1 VRSLIGDR
9 NVFATKRRVAG
20 LVGDIFRLVPH
31 PQAHGH
37 RTLMYHSVALE
48 QNSTIVDGDTL
59 GIYSMTLAQ
68 FTAQID
74 AIQAVCASKRISIGV
89 FGSAKNDSLSITFD
103 DGYTDA
109 LTVIAPLLCSRQI
122 PFHVFVS
129 SARMNGTDR
138 KYLSPSQVVEL
149 SNMPGVTIGAHGA
162 THRSLTSLS
171 SLSSVSS
178 SELAAELQASKVD
191 LEAVLQKPVTTMSY
205 PYGHVDESVRKAAH
219 NAGFAFAATSKWGFN
234 KTANEPLLQRRIDMW
249 SGDSRRTVEN
259 KVLGHWNWFG
269 LLT

>member
-1 VRSLIGDR
+1 
-9 NVFATKRRVAG
+9 
-20 LVGDIFRLVPH
+20 
-31 PQAHGH
+31 
-37 RTLMYHSVALE
+37 MYHSVGLA
-48 QNSTIVDGDTL
+48 QNSTTVDGDTL

-74 AIQAVCASKRISIGV
+74 AIQAVCASTGISIDV
-89 FGSAKNDSLSITFD
+89 FGSVKNDSLSITFD

-109 LTVIAPLLCSRQI
+109 LTVIAPLLCARQI

-138 KYLSPSQVVEL
+138 KYLSPAQVVEL
-149 SNMPGVTIGAHGA
+149 SNMPGVSIGAHGA

-171 SLSSVSS
+171 S
-178 SELAAELQASKVD
+178 SELAAEIRASKVD

-205 PYGHVDESVRKAAH
+205 PYGHVDESVRKVAH

-234 KTANEPLLQRRIDMW
+234 ESASDPLLQRRIDMW
-249 SGDSRRTVEN
+249 SGDSKRTVEN
-259 KVLGHWNWFG
+259 KILGHWNWFG

>member
-1 VRSLIGDR
+1 M
-9 NVFATKRRVAG
+9 AG
-20 LVGDIFRLVPH
+20 LVGEIFRLVPH
-31 PQAHGH
+31 PQARGH
-37 RTLMYHSVALE
+37 RTLMYHSVGLE
-48 QNSTIVDGDTL
+48 HSSTTVDGDTL
-59 GIYSMTLAQ
+59 GIYSMTLTQ

-74 AIQAVCASKRISIGV
+74 AIQEMSATKGIAITP
-89 FGSAKNDSLSITFD
+89 FGSAKNNSLSITFD
-103 DGYTDA
+103 DGYADA

-138 KYLSPSQVVEL
+138 KYLSHAQVVEL

-171 SLSSVSS
+171 SISS
-178 SELAAELQASKVD
+178 SELAAEIRISKVD

-205 PYGHVDESVRKAAH
+205 PFGHVDEPVRKAAH
-219 NAGFAFAATSKWGFN
+219 SAGFTFAATSKWGFN
-234 KTANEPLLQRRIDMW
+234 EVASDPLLQRRIDMW
-249 SGDSRRTVEN
+249 SGDNKRTVEN
-259 KVLGHWNWFG
+259 KILGHWNWFG

>member
-20 LVGDIFRLVPH
+20 LVGEVFRLVPH

-37 RTLMYHSVALE
+37 RTLMYHSVGLE
-48 QNSTIVDGDTL
+48 QNSTTVDGDTL

-74 AIQAVCASKRISIGV
+74 VIQAVCASTGISIDV
-89 FGSAKNDSLSITFD
+89 FGSAKDDSLSITFD

-109 LTVIAPLLCSRQI
+109 LTVIAPLLCARQI

-138 KYLSPSQVVEL
+138 KYLSPAQVVEL
-149 SNMPGVTIGAHGA
+149 SNMPGVSIGAHGA
-162 THRSLTSLS
+162 SHRSLTSLS
-171 SLSSVSS
+171 S
-178 SELAAELQASKVD
+178 SELAAEIRASKVD
-191 LEAVLQKPVTTMSY
+191 LETVLQKPVTTMSY
-205 PYGHVDESVRKAAH
+205 PFGHVDESVCKATH
-219 NAGFAFAATSKWGFN
+219 DAGFIFAATSKWGFN
-234 KTANEPLLQRRIDMW
+234 EASSDPLLQRRIDMW
-249 SGDSRRTVEN
+249 SGDSKRTVEN

>member
-1 VRSLIGDR
+1 M
-9 NVFATKRRVAG
+9 
-20 LVGDIFRLVPH
+20 VGEVFRLVPH

-37 RTLMYHSVALE
+37 RTLMYHSVGLE
-48 QNSTIVDGDTL
+48 QNSTTVDGDTL

-74 AIQAVCASKRISIGV
+74 VIQAMSATKGIAITP
-89 FGSAKNDSLSITFD
+89 FGSVKNDSLSITFD

-109 LTVIAPLLCSRQI
+109 LTVIAPLLCARQI

-138 KYLSPSQVVEL
+138 KYLSPAQVVEL
-149 SNMPGVTIGAHGA
+149 SNMPGVSIGAHGA
-162 THRSLTSLS
+162 SHRSLTSLS
-171 SLSSVSS
+171 S
-178 SELAAELQASKVD
+178 SELAAEIRASKVD
-191 LEAVLQKPVTTMSY
+191 LETVLQKPVTTMSY
-205 PYGHVDESVRKAAH
+205 PFGHVDESVCKATH
-219 NAGFAFAATSKWGFN
+219 DAGFIFAATSKWGFN
-234 KTANEPLLQRRIDMW
+234 EASIDPLLQRRIDMW
-249 SGDSRRTVEN
+249 SGDSKRTVEN

>member
-1 VRSLIGDR
+1 MRSLIGDR

-20 LVGDIFRLVPH
+20 LVGEVFRLVPH

-37 RTLMYHSVALE
+37 RTLMYHSVGLE
-48 QNSTIVDGDTL
+48 QNSTTVDGDTL

-74 AIQAVCASKRISIGV
+74 VIQAVCASTGISIDV
-89 FGSAKNDSLSITFD
+89 FGSVKNDSLSITFD

-109 LTVIAPLLCSRQI
+109 LTVIAPLLCARQI

-138 KYLSPSQVVEL
+138 KYLSPAQVVEL
-149 SNMPGVTIGAHGA
+149 SNMPGVSIGAHGA
-162 THRSLTSLS
+162 SHRSLTSLS
-171 SLSSVSS
+171 S
-178 SELAAELQASKVD
+178 SELATEIRTSKVD
-191 LEAVLQKPVTTMSY
+191 LETVLQKPVTTMSY
-205 PYGHVDESVRKAAH
+205 PFGHVDESVCKATH
-219 NAGFAFAATSKWGFN
+219 DAGFIFAATSKWGFN
-234 KTANEPLLQRRIDMW
+234 EASIDPLLQRRIDMW
-249 SGDSRRTVEN
+249 SGDSKRTVEN

>member
-1 VRSLIGDR
+1 M
-9 NVFATKRRVAG
+9 
-20 LVGDIFRLVPH
+20 VGEVFRLVPH

-37 RTLMYHSVALE
+37 RTLMYHSVGLE
-48 QNSTIVDGDTL
+48 QNSTTVDGDTL

-68 FTAQID
+68 FTQQID
-74 AIQAVCASKRISIGV
+74 AIQGV
-89 FGSAKNDSLSITFD
+89 ARSTGMSFVPFGSVLRDTISITFD

-109 LTVIAPLLCSRQI
+109 LTVIAPILCTRQI

-129 SARMNGTDR
+129 AARMNGSDR
-138 KYLSPSQVVEL
+138 KYLSPAQVVEL
-149 SNMPGVTIGAHGA
+149 SNMPGVSIGAHGA

-171 SLSSVSS
+171 S

-191 LEAVLQKPVTTMSY
+191 LDAVLQKPVNTMSY

-219 NAGFAFAATSKWGFN
+219 DAGFTFAATSKWGFN
-234 KTANEPLLQRRIDMW
+234 EASSDPLLQRRIDMW
-249 SGDSRRTVEN
+249 SGDSKRTVEN
-259 KVLGHWNWFG
+259 KIQGHWNWFG

>member
-20 LVGDIFRLVPH
+20 LVGEVFRLLPR

-37 RTLMYHSVALE
+37 RTLMYHSVGLE
-48 QNSTIVDGDTL
+48 QNSTPVDGDTL

-74 AIQAVCASKRISIGV
+74 AIQAVCASTGISIDV

-109 LTVIAPLLCSRQI
+109 LTVIAPLLYARQI

-138 KYLSPSQVVEL
+138 KYLSPAQVVEL
-149 SNMPGVTIGAHGA
+149 SNMPGVSIGAHGA
-162 THRSLTSLS
+162 THRSLTSL
-171 SLSSVSS
+171 SS

-205 PYGHVDESVRKAAH
+205 PFGHVDESVRKAAH
-219 NAGFAFAATSKWGFN
+219 ETGFTFAATSKWGFN
-234 KTANEPLLQRRIDMW
+234 EAASDPLLQRRIDMW
-249 SGDSRRTVEN
+249 SGDTKRTVQN
-259 KVLGHWNWFG
+259 KILGHWNWFG

>member
-1 VRSLIGDR
+1 MRSLIGDR
-9 NVFATKRRVAG
+9 NVFAIKRRVAG
-20 LVGDIFRLVPH
+20 LVGEVFRLVPH

-37 RTLMYHSVALE
+37 RTLMYHSVGLE
-48 QNSTIVDGDTL
+48 ENSTTVDGDTL
-59 GIYSMTLAQ
+59 SIYSMTLAQ

-74 AIQAVCASKRISIGV
+74 AIQAVCASTGISMDV

-109 LTVIAPLLCSRQI
+109 LTVIAPLLCARQI

-138 KYLSPSQVVEL
+138 KYLSPAQVVEL
-149 SNMPGVTIGAHGA
+149 SNMPGVSIGAHGA
-162 THRSLTSLS
+162 THRSLTSL
-171 SLSSVSS
+171 SS

-191 LEAVLQKPVTTMSY
+191 LETVLQKPVTTMSY

-219 NAGFAFAATSKWGFN
+219 GAGFTFAATSKWGFN
-234 KTANEPLLQRRIDMW
+234 EAASDPLLQRRIDMW
-249 SGDSRRTVEN
+249 SGDSKRTVEN
-259 KVLGHWNWFG
+259 KILGHWNWFG

>member
-1 VRSLIGDR
+1 MGDR
-9 NVFATKRRVAG
+9 SVFATKRWVAG
-20 LVGDIFRLVPH
+20 VVGELFRLVPH
-31 PQAHGH
+31 RQAHGH
-37 RTLMYHSVALE
+37 RTLMYHSVGVE
-48 QNSTIVDGDTL
+48 QNSTTVDGDTL

-74 AIQAVCASKRISIGV
+74 AVQAVCTSKSISIEV

-109 LTVIAPLLCSRQI
+109 LAVIAPLLCARQI
-122 PFHVFVS
+122 PFHVFMS

-138 KYLSPSQVVEL
+138 KYLSPAQVVEL

-162 THRSLTSLS
+162 THRSLTSL
-171 SLSSVSS
+171 SS

-205 PYGHVDESVRKAAH
+205 PFGHVDESVRKAAH
-219 NAGFAFAATSKWGFN
+219 ETGFTFAATSKWGFN
-234 KTANEPLLQRRIDMW
+234 EAASDHLLQRRIDMW
-249 SGDSRRTVEN
+249 SGDTKRTVEN
-259 KVLGHWNWFG
+259 KILGHWNWFG

>member
-1 VRSLIGDR
+1 MRSLIGNR
-9 NVFATKRRVAG
+9 NVFAIKRRVAG
-20 LVGDIFRLVPH
+20 LVGEVFRLVPH
-31 PQAHGH
+31 PQARGH
-37 RTLMYHSVALE
+37 RTLMYHSVGLE
-48 QNSTIVDGDTL
+48 QSSTTVDGDTL

-74 AIQAVCASKRISIGV
+74 VIQALCTSKDISIDV
-89 FGSAKNDSLSITFD
+89 FGSTKNDSLSITFD

-109 LTVIAPLLCSRQI
+109 LTVIAPLLCVRQI

-138 KYLSPSQVVEL
+138 KYLSPAQVVEL
-149 SNMPGVTIGAHGA
+149 SNMPGVSIGAHGA

-171 SLSSVSS
+171 S
-178 SELAAELQASKVD
+178 SELAAEIRASKVD

-205 PYGHVDESVRKAAH
+205 PYGHVDESVRKAAD

-234 KTANEPLLQRRIDMW
+234 ESASDPLLQRRIDMW
-249 SGDSRRTVEN
+249 SRDSKRTVKN
-259 KVLGHWNWFG
+259 KILGHWNWFG

>member
-1 VRSLIGDR
+1 VRSLIGNR
-9 NVFATKRRVAG
+9 NVFAIKRQVAG
-20 LVGDIFRLVPH
+20 LVGDVFRLVPH

-37 RTLMYHSVALE
+37 RTLMYHSVGLM
-48 QNSTIVDGDTL
+48 QSSTTVDGDTL

-74 AIQAVCASKRISIGV
+74 AIQTICTAKGISIDV
-89 FGSAKNDSLSITFD
+89 FGSTKNDSLSITFD
-103 DGYTDA
+103 DGYTDT
-109 LTVIAPLLCSRQI
+109 LTVIAPLLCARQI

-138 KYLSPSQVVEL
+138 KYLSPAQVVEL
-149 SNMPGVTIGAHGA
+149 SNMSGVTIGAHGA
-162 THRSLTSLS
+162 THRSLTSL
-171 SLSSVSS
+171 SS

-205 PYGHVDESVRKAAH
+205 PYGHVDDSVRSAALA
-219 NAGFAFAATSKWGFN
+219 NGFTFAATSKWGFN
-234 KTANEPLLQRRIDMW
+234 EMASDPLLQRRIDMW

>member
-1 VRSLIGDR
+1 MRSLIGDR

-20 LVGDIFRLVPH
+20 LVGEVFRLVPH
-31 PQAHGH
+31 PQAHVH
-37 RTLMYHSVALE
+37 RTLMYHSVGLE
-48 QNSTIVDGDTL
+48 QNSTTVDGDTL

-74 AIQAVCASKRISIGV
+74 AIQAVCASTGISIDA

-109 LTVIAPLLCSRQI
+109 LTVIAPLLCARQI
-122 PFHVFVS
+122 PFHVFMS

-138 KYLSPSQVVEL
+138 KYLSPAQVVEL

-162 THRSLTSLS
+162 THRSLTSL
-171 SLSSVSS
+171 SS

-205 PYGHVDESVRKAAH
+205 PFGHVDESVRKAAH
-219 NAGFAFAATSKWGFN
+219 ETGFTFAATSKWGFN
-234 KTANEPLLQRRIDMW
+234 EAASDPLLQRRIDMW
-249 SGDSRRTVEN
+249 SDDNKRTVEN
-259 KVLGHWNWFG
+259 KILGHWNWFG

>member
-1 VRSLIGDR
+1 MRSLIGDR

-20 LVGDIFRLVPH
+20 VVGEVFRLVPH

-37 RTLMYHSVALE
+37 RTLMYHSVGLE
-48 QNSTIVDGDTL
+48 ENSTTVDGDTL
-59 GIYSMTLAQ
+59 SIYSMTLAQ

-74 AIQAVCASKRISIGV
+74 AIQAVCASTGISMDV
-89 FGSAKNDSLSITFD
+89 FGSTKNDSLSITFD

-109 LTVIAPLLCSRQI
+109 LTVIAPLLCARKI

-171 SLSSVSS
+171 S

-219 NAGFAFAATSKWGFN
+219 NAGFIFAATSKWGFN
-234 KTANEPLLQRRIDMW
+234 EVASDPLLQRRIDMW
-249 SGDSRRTVEN
+249 SGDSKRTVEN
-259 KVLGHWNWFG
+259 KILGNWNWFG

>member
-1 VRSLIGDR
+1 M
-9 NVFATKRRVAG
+9 
-20 LVGDIFRLVPH
+20 VGEVFRLVPH

-37 RTLMYHSVALE
+37 RTLMYHSVGLE
-48 QNSTIVDGDTL
+48 QSSTTVDGDTL

-74 AIQAVCASKRISIGV
+74 AIQGVARSTGISFV
-89 FGSAKNDSLSITFD
+89 PFGSVLRDTLSITFD

-109 LTVIAPLLCSRQI
+109 LTVIAPLLCARQI

-138 KYLSPSQVVEL
+138 KYLSSAQVVEL

-162 THRSLTSLS
+162 MHRSLTSLS
-171 SLSSVSS
+171 S
-178 SELAAELQASKVD
+178 SELAAELRASKVD

-205 PYGHVDESVRKAAH
+205 PYGHVNDDVRKAAH
-219 NAGFAFAATSKWGFN
+219 NAGFTFAATSKWGFN
-234 KTANEPLLQRRIDMW
+234 ESASDSLLQRRIDMW
-249 SGDSRRTVEN
+249 SGDSKRTVEN
-259 KVLGHWNWFG
+259 KILGHWNWFG

>member
-1 VRSLIGDR
+1 M
-9 NVFATKRRVAG
+9 AG
-20 LVGDIFRLVPH
+20 LVGEVFRLLPQS
-31 PQAHGH
+31 QAHGH
-37 RTLMYHSVALE
+37 RTLMYHSVGLE
-48 QNSTIVDGDTL
+48 QNSTTVDGDTL

-68 FTAQID
+68 FTIQID
-74 AIQAVCASKRISIGV
+74 VIQAVCASTGISIDV
-89 FGSAKNDSLSITFD
+89 FGSAKNNSLSITFD

-109 LTVIAPLLCSRQI
+109 LTIIAPLLCARQI

-129 SARMNGTDR
+129 SARMNGIDR
-138 KYLSPSQVVEL
+138 KYLSPAQVVEL

-171 SLSSVSS
+171 SLSS

-205 PYGHVDESVRKAAH
+205 PYGHVDESVRTAAH
-219 NAGFAFAATSKWGFN
+219 DAGFTFAATSKWGFN
-234 KTANEPLLQRRIDMW
+234 EASSDPLLQRRIDMW
-249 SGDSRRTVEN
+249 SGDTKRTVQN
-259 KVLGHWNWFG
+259 KILGHWNWFG

>member
-1 VRSLIGDR
+1 
-9 NVFATKRRVAG
+9 
-20 LVGDIFRLVPH
+20 
-31 PQAHGH
+31 
-37 RTLMYHSVALE
+37 MYHSVGLE
-48 QNSTIVDGDTL
+48 QSNTTVDGDTL

-68 FTAQID
+68 FSAQID
-74 AIQAVCASKRISIGV
+74 AIQAMSATNGIAITP
-89 FGSAKNDSLSITFD
+89 FGSTKNDSLSITLD

-109 LTVIAPLLCSRQI
+109 LTVIAPLLCARKI
-122 PFHVFVS
+122 PFHVFMS

-138 KYLSPSQVVEL
+138 KYLSPAQLVEL
-149 SNMPGVTIGAHGA
+149 ANMPGVTIGAHGA

-171 SLSSVSS
+171 T

-219 NAGFAFAATSKWGFN
+219 NAGFTFAATSKWGFN
-234 KTANEPLLQRRIDMW
+234 ESASDPLLQRRIDMW
-249 SGDSRRTVEN
+249 SGDSKRTVEN
-259 KVLGHWNWFG
+259 KILGHWNWFG